1 MKIIKKRE
9 PNAIPFEDLYE
20 GMVFTTPDKRET
32 FYMKTNYLS
41 DEDGEWDCVNLDDG
55 SMDYL
60 SGDDEVIPVKAE
72 LNILD

>member
-9 PNAIPFEDLYE
+9 PNAVPFEDLYE
-20 GMVFTTPDKRET
+20 GMVFTTPDNRET
-32 FYMKTNYLS
+32 FYMKTRYHSN
-41 DEDGEWDCVNLDDG
+41 ENEAWNCVNLDEG

-60 SGDDEVIPVKAE
+60 SEDYEVIPIKAE

>member
-9 PNAIPFEDLYE
+9 PNAVPFEDLYE

-32 FYMKTNYLS
+32 FYMKTSYLS

-72 LNILD
+72 LHILD

>member
-1 MKIIKKRE
+1 
-9 PNAIPFEDLYE
+9 
-20 GMVFTTPDKRET
+20 MVFTTPNKRET
-32 FYMKTNYLS
+32 FYMKTSYLS